1 MFINYLGIA
10 TRQDMSREG
19 LIDMLMSFFSDGY
32 TQGNEGPYM
41 PAECAD
47 MMHLT
52 PEERELCNNG
62 SLTFDACLRNHLNKM
77 SEQPEIEVVKAAYNV
92 YTQQLFASG
101 DANVVKLQV
110 APGDLNNPPE
120 TVLAVAYAIASDM

>member
-19 LIDMLMSFFSDGY
+19 LIDMLMSFFSDDY
-32 TQGNEGPYM
+32 TQGKKGPYM

-47 MMHLT
+47 MMSLT

-77 SEQPEIEVVKAAYNV
+77 SELPEIEVVKAAHSV
-92 YTQQLFASG
+92 YTQQLWASG
-101 DANVVKLQV
+101 DADAVRLQV